1 MLILRPGVSGKS
13 TLGARL
19 NLVTGLSERPGLF
32 MVIIEHIEVDLENAE
47 NRRATC
53 MTPTF
58 SNSGRLSAA
67 SGGLLALLAIAVFLN
82 SSTAATCPSRH
93 RS

>member
-19 NLVTGLSERPGLF
+19 NQVGLSERPGLF

-47 NRRATC
+47 K
-53 MTPTF
+53 
-58 SNSGRLSAA
+58 
-67 SGGLLALLAIAVFLN
+67 
-82 SSTAATCPSRH
+82 
-93 RS
+93 